1 VRRADEHATDDELVG
16 RYFDPDCGD
25 DRLELH
31 LFRCAACSARRDS
44 LAAWLDADHEKLRRE
59 TDAYF
64 GEARLAVQRTAV
76 LARLGGA
83 PSTARVLPFPAPRA
97 GAAAAPGLPMAGGR
111 KRLIAAAAILAMV
124 GGAGAGWVIEVQRHD
139 RLAGRLAHQRLA
151 APAEGPRVIRVGA
164 SDEMLLTDIETAL
177 SQPRAA
183 ELLALDALTPHAF
196 DLSPGR

>member
-1 VRRADEHATDDELVG
+1 
-16 RYFDPDCGD
+16 
-25 DRLELH
+25 
-31 LFRCAACSARRDS
+31 
-44 LAAWLDADHEKLRRE
+44 
-59 TDAYF
+59 
-64 GEARLAVQRTAV
+64 
-76 LARLGGA
+76 
-83 PSTARVLPFPAPRA
+83 
-97 GAAAAPGLPMAGGR
+97 MAGGR